1 MDALFGAQD
10 PAQGFFQ
17 LLLKFCNY
25 YIIALLGLSAA
36 LSIAFGISME
46 GLSTGWY
53 QGAII
58 ILAIGILVIVS
69 TFRAIWNEK
78 LKLSEARKATEKRQ
92 MRIDVLRGG
101 NLQQISISE
110 VVYGDIVFLKR
121 GYNVPGD
128 GLFISGEFLKMDD
141 GLATINELNPFLFY
155 GAKVVKGHG
164 RMLVTS
170 VGKDTAWGE
179 TMINQVTQA
188 PSKTLL
194 PAQLHKVIAT
204 TETIGLFISNLI
216 IVEVFLHFKHGKD
229 KHDFGV
235 PEIKG
240 KPTSIEHIIEV
251 IIGILTKPNG
261 KPSILTT
268 SLALLVLGM
277 VEGVPSLVALAIAY
291 WNKKA
296 LSDKSFA
303 KDPLACLS
311 MGSVTTI
318 CTDKAGGLKL
328 SSQEVDMCF
337 IGEEV
342 IGEDSMIDADVLE
355 TFCNGIGIPVLG
367 QQNPGNSPQDSILSW
382 ARLKMGLDIESLRES
397 CTIINELHSGV
408 KGSRV
413 LVRKSKDQ
421 ESHMCLYWKGPAKAI
436 LPLCSLYHDSK
447 GTVKAMDDN
456 KKFIFEQIVGN
467 MQSKNLETLAFAYK
481 KVGAPTFERNSITLI
496 GMLVLKHI
504 CWNETKE
511 ATQAF
516 RNAGINMILIS
527 EDNVEM
533 VKDIGDK
540 CGLVPNSDRLVL
552 EGPEFR
558 TFTDEE
564 RLDMVDKISI
574 IANSQPSDKLLLVQC
589 LKRKGH
595 IVAMVGVKTNETP
608 ALKEAHLGIAM
619 GPLSTENA
627 RESSEIIIQDG
638 GFSSLVTIMRCGRCA
653 NDNIQRYIQLEV
665 TTVVAGL
672 LLNTIMVVVVGDNPI
687 TAIQLVWVNLIVSV
701 LGGIPLLTE
710 PPSEELMNRQSMR
723 RTDPFITKTM
733 WRNIITQVLFQAA
746 ILVTFQFKSK
756 SVLRINKKVS
766 ETMIFNSF
774 VLCQVFNIFNARQQ
788 KIKNIFKGILQ
799 NLWLWVAVCAT
810 LVVQAAFVEIA
821 HISVSNAK
829 LNGEHWGIS
838 LLMGMLTLPV
848 DFAAKSASTFI
859 MYWHTK
865 LHSPHIGST
874 GTTHSELASNVDPF
888 INLDSTTNP

>member
-1 MDALFGAQD
+1 MSADRDIESQQMILFITRRPSPNPSRERWRWIFLTLQACQILTSIADKAKKGGSLAITAVSSGTHGVGVIATGSRGDTNFEVTEIEEVSDTSPQVLIDVHNVGTDESAFGRDTAVSDADRQRKRISQVVKAKDLQSLNDFGGFEGIAVALNTDLEKGIHGDEKDILSRCSMDALFEAQD

-58 ILAIGILVIVS
+58 ILATGILVIVS
-69 TFRAIWNEK
+69 TFRAFWNEK
-78 LKLSEARKATEKRQ
+78 LKLSEAQ
-92 MRIDVLRGG
+92 
-101 NLQQISISE
+101 
-110 VVYGDIVFLKR
+110 
-121 GYNVPGD
+121 
-128 GLFISGEFLKMDD
+128 
-141 GLATINELNPFLFY
+141 
-155 GAKVVKGHG
+155 
-164 RMLVTS
+164 
-170 VGKDTAWGE
+170 
-179 TMINQVTQA
+179 
-188 PSKTLL
+188 
-194 PAQLHKVIAT
+194 
-204 TETIGLFISNLI
+204 TIGLFISNLI

-240 KPTSIEHIIEV
+240 KPTSIEHIIDV
-251 IIGILTKPNG
+251 IMGILTKPNG

-342 IGEDSMIDADVLE
+342 IGEDSMIHADVLE

-382 ARLKMGLDIESLRES
+382 ARLKLGLDIESLRES
-397 CTIINELHSGV
+397 CAIINELHSGV

-481 KVGAPTFERNSITLI
+481 KVGAPTFEGNSITLI

-516 RNAGINMILIS
+516 RNAGINMLLIS
-527 EDNVEM
+527 EDDVGM
-533 VKDIGDK
+533 VKDI
-540 CGLVPNSDRLVL
+540 
-552 EGPEFR
+552 
-558 TFTDEE
+558 
-564 RLDMVDKISI
+564 
-574 IANSQPSDKLLLVQC
+574 
-589 LKRKGH
+589 
-595 IVAMVGVKTNETP
+595 
-608 ALKEAHLGIAM
+608 
-619 GPLSTENA
+619 
-627 RESSEIIIQDG
+627 
-638 GFSSLVTIMRCGRCA
+638 
-653 NDNIQRYIQLEV
+653 
-665 TTVVAGL
+665 
-672 LLNTIMVVVVGDNPI
+672 
-687 TAIQLVWVNLIVSV
+687 
-701 LGGIPLLTE
+701 
-710 PPSEELMNRQSMR
+710 
-723 RTDPFITKTM
+723 
-733 WRNIITQVLFQAA
+733 
-746 ILVTFQFKSK
+746 
-756 SVLRINKKVS
+756 
-766 ETMIFNSF
+766 
-774 VLCQVFNIFNARQQ
+774 
-788 KIKNIFKGILQ
+788 
-799 NLWLWVAVCAT
+799 
-810 LVVQAAFVEIA
+810 
-821 HISVSNAK
+821 
-829 LNGEHWGIS
+829 
-838 LLMGMLTLPV
+838 V
-848 DFAAKSASTFI
+848 DFASKSASTFI

-874 GTTHSELASNVDPF
+874 GTTQSELASNLQLPLM
-888 INLDSTTNP
+888 NLVSTTNP